1 MRFKTLDQLIKD
13 REPLSQIIILIST
26 ARLMI
31 SPINYVNPN
40 IMKHFSDNK
49 EVGEIFRRLWSLY
62 GKLRYL
68 KGTIEPFV

>member
-1 MRFKTLDQLIKD
+1 MRLKSIDQLIKD
-13 REPLSQIIILIST
+13 REPLSQVIILVST

-31 SPINYVNPN
+31 SPINYVNPY

-68 KGTIEPFV
+68 RGTIDPFI